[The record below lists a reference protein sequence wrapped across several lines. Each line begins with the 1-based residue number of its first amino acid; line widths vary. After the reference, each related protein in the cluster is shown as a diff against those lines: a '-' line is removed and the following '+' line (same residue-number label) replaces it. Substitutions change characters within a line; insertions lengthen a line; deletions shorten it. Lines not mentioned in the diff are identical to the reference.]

1 MSFVLV
7 SPETVAAVATDL
19 KRIGASLA
27 HENASAAAS
36 TTAVVSAAAD
46 EVSTAVA
53 ALFSQHAQGYQ
64 AAAAQVAAFHSRFVQ
79 ALTAGAGAYAFAE
92 AANASPL
99 QSAMGAVSASAQT
112 LLSRPLIG
120 NGANATTPGGN
131 GGDGGWLFGSG
142 GNGAPGAAGQSGG
155 NGGSAGL
162 WGNGGAGGAG
172 GPKRQQPPDNAGRLP
187 MARWQHRL
195 AMAVRP
201 ITPGPSHPQHNQLSS
216 RAYARR
222 GSTTPQAMAPL
233 HRSDAARARR
243 RPRAGRRRIPRRW

>member
-131 GGDGGWLFGSG
+131 GGDGGWT
-142 GNGAPGAAGQSGG
+142 AAKLTAAQSA
-155 NGGSAGL
+155 S
-162 WGNGGAGGAG
+162 
-172 GPKRQQPPDNAGRLP
+172 
-187 MARWQHRL
+187 
-195 AMAVRP
+195 
-201 ITPGPSHPQHNQLSS
+201 SHPTTLGGCPWPV
-216 RAYARR
+216 
-222 GSTTPQAMAPL
+222 GSTGWRWP
-233 HRSDAARARR
+233 SDR
-243 RPRAGRRRIPRRW
+243 

>member
-131 GGDGGWLFGSG
+131 GGDGGWLFGS
-142 GNGAPGAAGQSGG
+142 
-155 NGGSAGL
+155 SAS
-162 WGNGGAGGAG
+162 
-172 GPKRQQPPDNAGRLP
+172 
-187 MARWQHRL
+187 
-195 AMAVRP
+195 
-201 ITPGPSHPQHNQLSS
+201 SHPTTLGGCPWPV
-216 RAYARR
+216 
-222 GSTTPQAMAPL
+222 GSTGWRWP
-233 HRSDAARARR
+233 SDR
-243 RPRAGRRRIPRRW
+243 

>member
-120 NGANATTPGGN
+120 NGANATTPG
-131 GGDGGWLFGSG
+131 
-142 GNGAPGAAGQSGG
+142 
-155 NGGSAGL
+155 
-162 WGNGGAGGAG
+162 
-172 GPKRQQPPDNAGRLP
+172 P

>member
-27 HENASAAAS
+27 HENAS
-36 TTAVVSAAAD
+36 AD

-142 GNGAPGAAGQSGG
+142 GN
-155 NGGSAGL
+155 
-162 WGNGGAGGAG
+162 
-172 GPKRQQPPDNAGRLP
+172 
-187 MARWQHRL
+187 
-195 AMAVRP
+195 
-201 ITPGPSHPQHNQLSS
+201 
-216 RAYARR
+216 
-222 GSTTPQAMAPL
+222 
-233 HRSDAARARR
+233 
-243 RPRAGRRRIPRRW
+243 

>member
-142 GNGAPGAAGQSGG
+142 GNGAPGAAG
-155 NGGSAGL
+155 
-162 WGNGGAGGAG
+162 
-172 GPKRQQPPDNAGRLP
+172 PKRQQPPDNAGRLP

>member
-131 GGDGGWLFGSG
+131 GGDGGWLFG
-142 GNGAPGAAGQSGG
+142 
-155 NGGSAGL
+155 
-162 WGNGGAGGAG
+162 
-172 GPKRQQPPDNAGRLP
+172 KRQQPPDNAGRLP

>member
-142 GNGAPGAAGQSGG
+142 GNGTAAQSA
-155 NGGSAGL
+155 S
-162 WGNGGAGGAG
+162 
-172 GPKRQQPPDNAGRLP
+172 
-187 MARWQHRL
+187 
-195 AMAVRP
+195 
-201 ITPGPSHPQHNQLSS
+201 SHPTTLGG
-216 RAYARR
+216 YPWPV
-222 GSTTPQAMAPL
+222 GSTGWRWP
-233 HRSDAARARR
+233 SDR
-243 RPRAGRRRIPRRW
+243 

>member
-142 GNGAPGAAGQSGG
+142 GNGAPGAA
-155 NGGSAGL
+155 
-162 WGNGGAGGAG
+162 
-172 GPKRQQPPDNAGRLP
+172 
-187 MARWQHRL
+187 
-195 AMAVRP
+195 
-201 ITPGPSHPQHNQLSS
+201 SHL
-216 RAYARR
+216 ARR
-222 GSTTPQAMAPL
+222 GCVCYS
-233 HRSDAARARR
+233 SERAFQDH
-243 RPRAGRRRIPRRW
+243 RPRSRFTTSTASWSRLSIWVGQESRSAWITRATITGPTAERSTRTSSVPKR

>member
-142 GNGAPGAAGQSGG
+142 GNGVRVAELADRPAGPAAV
-155 NGGSAGL
+155 
-162 WGNGGAGGAG
+162 
-172 GPKRQQPPDNAGRLP
+172 P
-187 MARWQHRL
+187 
-195 AMAVRP
+195 
-201 ITPGPSHPQHNQLSS
+201 
-216 RAYARR
+216 ARR
-222 GSTTPQAMAPL
+222 ATLTGHRERGRGAPPQ
-233 HRSDAARARR
+233 RAEHPNPTASR
-243 RPRAGRRRIPRRW
+243 

>member
-142 GNGAPGAAGQSGG
+142 GNG
-155 NGGSAGL
+155 
-162 WGNGGAGGAG
+162 
-172 GPKRQQPPDNAGRLP
+172 QQPPDNAGRLP

>member
-155 NGGSAGL
+155 NGGSASSMATAATAAPADLAASVCPTGS
-162 WGNGGAGGAG
+162 AA
-172 GPKRQQPPDNAGRLP
+172 P
-187 MARWQHRL
+187 MARKESTGDRSGRL
-195 AMAVRP
+195 
-201 ITPGPSHPQHNQLSS
+201 
-216 RAYARR
+216 
-222 GSTTPQAMAPL
+222 TTV
-233 HRSDAARARR
+233 SE
-243 RPRAGRRRIPRRW
+243 RAGQPGHGQQNPALHQVVIGNELPLPPVRSAVADQR

>member
-131 GGDGGWLFGSG
+131 GGDGGWPAKLT
-142 GNGAPGAAGQSGG
+142 AAQSA
-155 NGGSAGL
+155 S
-162 WGNGGAGGAG
+162 
-172 GPKRQQPPDNAGRLP
+172 
-187 MARWQHRL
+187 
-195 AMAVRP
+195 
-201 ITPGPSHPQHNQLSS
+201 SHPTTLGG
-216 RAYARR
+216 YPWPV
-222 GSTTPQAMAPL
+222 GSTGWRWP
-233 HRSDAARARR
+233 SDR
-243 RPRAGRRRIPRRW
+243 

>member
-142 GNGAPGAAGQSGG
+142 GNGA
-155 NGGSAGL
+155 
-162 WGNGGAGGAG
+162 
-172 GPKRQQPPDNAGRLP
+172 QQPPDNAGRLP

>member
-112 LLSRPLIG
+112 LLSRPLI
-120 NGANATTPGGN
+120 ATASPAHAPR
-131 GGDGGWLFGSG
+131 SG
-142 GNGAPGAAGQSGG
+142 T
-155 NGGSAGL
+155 
-162 WGNGGAGGAG
+162 
-172 GPKRQQPPDNAGRLP
+172 
-187 MARWQHRL
+187 ARWPTHFWYPPK
-195 AMAVRP
+195 P
-201 ITPGPSHPQHNQLSS
+201 IPVQPFSWLPPATQGL
-216 RAYARR
+216 R
-222 GSTTPQAMAPL
+222 
-233 HRSDAARARR
+233 
-243 RPRAGRRRIPRRW
+243 

>member
-142 GNGAPGAAGQSGG
+142 GNGE
-155 NGGSAGL
+155 
-162 WGNGGAGGAG
+162 
-172 GPKRQQPPDNAGRLP
+172 PPDNAGRLP

>member
-120 NGANATTPGGN
+120 NGANATT
-131 GGDGGWLFGSG
+131 
-142 GNGAPGAAGQSGG
+142 
-155 NGGSAGL
+155 
-162 WGNGGAGGAG
+162 
-172 GPKRQQPPDNAGRLP
+172 DNAGRLP

>member
-142 GNGAPGAAGQSGG
+142 GNG
-155 NGGSAGL
+155 GS
-162 WGNGGAGGAG
+162 
-172 GPKRQQPPDNAGRLP
+172 PKRQQPPDNAGRLP

>member
-142 GNGAPGAAGQSGG
+142 G
-155 NGGSAGL
+155 
-162 WGNGGAGGAG
+162 
-172 GPKRQQPPDNAGRLP
+172 LP

>member
-155 NGGSAGL
+155 NGS
-162 WGNGGAGGAG
+162 
-172 GPKRQQPPDNAGRLP
+172 PKRQQPPDNAGRLP

>member
-131 GGDGGWLFGSG
+131 GGDGGWLFGS
-142 GNGAPGAAGQSGG
+142 
-155 NGGSAGL
+155 
-162 WGNGGAGGAG
+162 
-172 GPKRQQPPDNAGRLP
+172 RLP

>member
-162 WGNGGAGGAG
+162 WVTGGGAHCTWGSALIVW
-172 GPKRQQPPDNAGRLP
+172 QQAKPARTRTLPPSSTN
-187 MARWQHRL
+187 
-195 AMAVRP
+195 RP
-201 ITPGPSHPQHNQLSS
+201 
-216 RAYARR
+216 
-222 GSTTPQAMAPL
+222 TPQ
-233 HRSDAARARR
+233 
-243 RPRAGRRRIPRRW
+243 

>member
-142 GNGAPGAAGQSGG
+142 LTAAQSA
-155 NGGSAGL
+155 S
-162 WGNGGAGGAG
+162 
-172 GPKRQQPPDNAGRLP
+172 
-187 MARWQHRL
+187 
-195 AMAVRP
+195 
-201 ITPGPSHPQHNQLSS
+201 SHPTTLGGCPWPV
-216 RAYARR
+216 
-222 GSTTPQAMAPL
+222 GSTGWRWP
-233 HRSDAARARR
+233 SDR
-243 RPRAGRRRIPRRW
+243 

>member
-120 NGANATTPGGN
+120 NG
-131 GGDGGWLFGSG
+131 
-142 GNGAPGAAGQSGG
+142 
-155 NGGSAGL
+155 
-162 WGNGGAGGAG
+162 
-172 GPKRQQPPDNAGRLP
+172 
-187 MARWQHRL
+187 
-195 AMAVRP
+195 RP

>member
-155 NGGSAGL
+155 NGGSARFDD
-162 WGNGGAGGAG
+162 
-172 GPKRQQPPDNAGRLP
+172 KRRPSGIPQPRRHSRDPRNQEPLVTCPACTSSAGR
-187 MARWQHRL
+187 ASVCSL
-195 AMAVRP
+195 AQR
-201 ITPGPSHPQHNQLSS
+201 
-216 RAYARR
+216 
-222 GSTTPQAMAPL
+222 
-233 HRSDAARARR
+233 
-243 RPRAGRRRIPRRW
+243 

>member
-92 AANASPL
+92 AAQRVAATVSHGCGKRVC
-99 QSAMGAVSASAQT
+99 ADAVV
-112 LLSRPLIG
+112 
-120 NGANATTPGGN
+120 
-131 GGDGGWLFGSG
+131 
-142 GNGAPGAAGQSGG
+142 APVD
-155 NGGSAGL
+155 
-162 WGNGGAGGAG
+162 
-172 GPKRQQPPDNAGRLP
+172 RQWRQCDDAGR
-187 MARWQHRL
+187 
-195 AMAVRP
+195 
-201 ITPGPSHPQHNQLSS
+201 
-216 RAYARR
+216 
-222 GSTTPQAMAPL
+222 
-233 HRSDAARARR
+233 
-243 RPRAGRRRIPRRW
+243 